1 MKRQTSFLKEV
12 RQTLLAGSS
21 YSTVRACVASL
32 VFALLAINCG
42 PPPQGQFHVPE
53 TALAA
58 AEKNVTQQ
66 ANQNQA
72 VSLPANA
79 IARLDRMPYLRNAF
93 KEPPT
98 TSKGGL
104 DDFYAR
110 TRGKVQHA
118 AIISGGSFDVL
129 KAFVAK
135 GWAPIVRVQ
144 LEGRNPEILPLSD
157 YSDQASEVHLQNP
170 MSRTKRRISY
180 SDFEKYWEK
189 DSRGKCVL
197 ITPQQLTEV
206 DVQNVLR
213 KYLPA
218 EAYQQISVRSR

>member
-1 MKRQTSFLKEV
+1 MKRQLSFLREV
-12 RQTLLAGSS
+12 RQALLTESS
-21 YSTVRACVASL
+21 YSTVRTCVASL

-53 TALAA
+53 TAIAA

-66 ANQNQA
+66 AKSDQA
-72 VSLPANA
+72 VSLPENA
-79 IARLDRMPYLRNAF
+79 IARLDKMPYLRNAF

-98 TSKGGL
+98 TSRGGL

-118 AIISGGSFDVL
+118 AIISGGSFDVV
-129 KAFVAK
+129 KAFVAN

-157 YSDQASEVHLQNP
+157 YSDQASEIHLQNP

-180 SDFEKYWEK
+180 SDFEKYWER

-197 ITPQQLTEV
+197 ITPQQLSDL
-206 DVQNVLR
+206 DVQRVLGR
-213 KYLPA
+213 YLPK
-218 EAYQQISVRSR
+218 EAFQQISVRSR

>member
-1 MKRQTSFLKEV
+1 MKRQLSFLKEV
-12 RQTLLAGSS
+12 RQALLRGSS
-21 YSTVRACVASL
+21 YSTVQACVASL
-32 VFALLAINCG
+32 VFALLAISCG

-53 TALAA
+53 TAIAA
-58 AEKNVTQQ
+58 AEKNVTEQD
-66 ANQNQA
+66 QA
-72 VSLPANA
+72 VSLPASA
-79 IARLDRMPYLRNAF
+79 IARLDKMPYLRNAF

-98 TSKGGL
+98 TSIGGL

-118 AIISGGSFDVL
+118 AIISGGSFDVV

-157 YSDQASEVHLQNP
+157 YSDQSSEIHLQNP

-197 ITPQQLTEV
+197 ITPQQLSEV
-206 DVQNVLR
+206 DVQNVLG

-218 EAYQQISVRSR
+218 EAYQAISVRSR